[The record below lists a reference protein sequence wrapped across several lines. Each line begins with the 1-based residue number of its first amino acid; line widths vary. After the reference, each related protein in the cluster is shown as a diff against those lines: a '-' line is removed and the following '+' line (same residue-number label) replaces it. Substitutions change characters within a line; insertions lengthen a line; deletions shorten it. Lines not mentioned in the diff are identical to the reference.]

1 MLQVGGADTVE
12 DIQCPAL
19 EVGEHD
25 VRPGQPLIDVGACRR
40 VAGKMTITGALEA
53 AVALPAVGLHNAAG
67 GDRGARRGAQIGGA
81 RIGNDVQVGAAQA
94 SARRLLRRDGDH
106 RLAGLAAPATGRSRA
121 LAADEALIQ
130 LDDPAQQELALA
142 TGHRMGDLATHQPG
156 GLDRHAELA
165 GQLGGRRR
173 LLSGGQQP
181 DCQEPLAQIGACVGE
196 DRAGGQRALIVAARA
211 LEQPAAAQ
219 VPGTLVPTAATGEAV
234 RPAVLED
241 RLPTVLLGR
250 VQLHEL
256 NQRLGM
262 CHLFCLLQVAAQ
274 EATRGTGRKGMGMYN
289 N

>member
-1 MLQVGGADTVE
+1 
-12 DIQCPAL
+12 
-19 EVGEHD
+19 
-25 VRPGQPLIDVGACRR
+25 
-40 VAGKMTITGALEA
+40 
-53 AVALPAVGLHNAAG
+53 
-67 GDRGARRGAQIGGA
+67 
-81 RIGNDVQVGAAQA
+81 
-94 SARRLLRRDGDH
+94 
-106 RLAGLAAPATGRSRA
+106 
-121 LAADEALIQ
+121 
-130 LDDPAQQELALA
+130 
-142 TGHRMGDLATHQPG
+142 MGDLATHQPG

-274 EATRGTGRKGMGMYN
+274 EAMRGTGRKGIGTCEKFAGTLN
-289 N
+289 SFGVAARFLHSKSAVHGEVGIPHRTTCSSSCRRAVRPTRAWR